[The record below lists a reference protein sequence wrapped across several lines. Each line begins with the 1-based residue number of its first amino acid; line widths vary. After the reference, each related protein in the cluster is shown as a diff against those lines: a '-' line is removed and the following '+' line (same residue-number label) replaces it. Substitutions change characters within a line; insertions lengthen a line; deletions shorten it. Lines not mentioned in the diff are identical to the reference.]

1 MKKKTLNQAVEDFRE
16 LIVQVR
22 GVPVILD
29 SDLARVYGTTTKAL
43 NQAVKR
49 NRDRFPDEFVFPI
62 DWQDAVPNLKSQ
74 TVTSSR
80 APMRSQIVTAS
91 EHGGRRKAA
100 YAFTE
105 HGAIMASMVLHS
117 PQAVK
122 MSVFVVRA
130 FVAMRAMLTEQR
142 DLARRLAELERTLTE
157 RLDTH
162 EHAISDIIQQIMQ
175 LLSPPP
181 EPEVEA
187 PARPRIGF
195 SVQER
200 RAAYQAEK
208 TTGRRSPT
216 RKRDKGSR

>member
-1 MKKKTLNQAVEDFRE
+1 MEDFRG
-16 LIVQVR
+16 LIVYVR

-49 NRDRFPDEFVFPI
+49 NRERFPDEFVFPI
-62 DWQDAVPNLKSQ
+62 DLHDVANLKSQ

-80 APMRSQIVTAS
+80 SPIRSQIVTPS
-91 EHGGRRKAA
+91 GHGGRRKTVF
-100 YAFTE
+100 AFTE
-105 HGAIMASMVLHS
+105 HGAIMASMVLRS
-117 PQAVK
+117 PQAVQ

-142 DLARRLAELERTLTE
+142 DLARKLAQLERTLTE

-181 EPEVEA
+181 EPEADV

-200 RAAYQAEK
+200 RTAYKAGK
-208 TTGRRSPT
+208 TTGGHRPIQ
-216 RKRDKGSR
+216 KQDNE

>member
-1 MKKKTLNQAVEDFRE
+1 MKKKTMSQAVADFRD

-29 SDLARVYGTTTKAL
+29 SDLAKAYGVTTKAL

-62 DWQDAVPNLKSQ
+62 DPQGVTCLK
-74 TVTSSR
+74 
-80 APMRSQIVTAS
+80 SQIVTSNVCLKPLYLS
-91 EHGGRRKAA
+91 ETTLGRGGRRKAVQ
-100 YAFTE
+100 AFTE
-105 HGAIMASMVLHS
+105 HGAIMAAMILNS
-117 PQAVK
+117 PQAVQ

-130 FVAMRAMLTEQR
+130 FVAMRSLLLTQQ
-142 DLARRLAELERTLTE
+142 DLAKKLADLERTLTE

-181 EPEVEA
+181 PDGEEP
-187 PARPRIGF
+187 PRPRIGF
-195 SVQER
+195 SVRER
-200 RAAYQAEK
+200 RAAYRTKRENKAGKMCQA
-208 TTGRRSPT
+208 
-216 RKRDKGSR
+216 